1 VAGRKVRMEC
11 RHMPVRGEDMKSL
24 FGRVGASLNPANLTK
39 AGIGVKLQLAFGA
52 AALMTVV
59 ASGLAIQSF
68 RSAEHSVERI
78 AEREVPLMTEALRLS
93 VMSGE
98 ISAAAARF
106 VAANNIRDQR
116 QIAAQIEDRSMQLRL
131 LIDKVRAGT
140 SKESFGAVDVA
151 SRLLE
156 NNLSDLDTVIVS
168 RSNLRS
174 TLDRRLGELHLL
186 HNKITE
192 EVTPIVNSSYVNAVN
207 KAEDIGKVGDR
218 TLKSLVEDGVQTMQT
233 VVQIGTETNL
243 ATGLLTAGALSSSPA
258 ILAMLEDR
266 FTASAL
272 RAEKHLASLPKVS
285 RYDALRERTSSLL
298 KLADFRKVAAAED
311 ETARLQNVFRAH
323 EGLANVLITLIDD
336 LNFDTVMQGEQA
348 AKRTS
353 TLVRELIDDQLVNF
367 RNALELKIQTH
378 LIASLI
384 SEGAVAKDEAQL
396 KPILDRFTFSA
407 NTLML
412 AAQSIPNDGIRKNID
427 ALIALGQD
435 SNGIFALRQQELKAT
450 VGADGVI
457 AENVKIQKQLD
468 QAVSGLVKETETG
481 MRGGTSTLLSELGR
495 SRMLLIVVAIA
506 SLLAAFAIAFFYV
519 QRNLVRRLSAAC
531 DTMRR
536 LSAGDNSVTIAGV
549 KDSDEIGDMARA
561 LTVFRDAALDKQ
573 RLEAQAAED
582 RRIAEEER
590 ARNDAARAEAAR
602 QVAQVVDGLGRGLE
616 RLARGDLTYRVR
628 DDWAGEYQKIQN
640 DFNNAIDQLQDTLTA
655 IVESTRE
662 VSSASAEI
670 SSSTTDLSQ
679 RTEEQAANLEETSA
693 SMEEISATV
702 KKNAENAQLA
712 NGLMQGTRDV
722 AGRGGEVVA
731 QAVSAMSR
739 IEDSSRRI
747 SDIISVIDEIARQTN
762 LLALNAAVEAARAGE
777 AGRGFAV
784 VASEVRSLAQRSSQ
798 AAKDIKDLITNS
810 TGAVGQGV
818 QLVNRAGEALNEI
831 VKSINEVATIVAD
844 IANASA
850 EQASGIDQINKALS
864 QMDEV
869 TQQNSALVEENAA
882 TAKTLEHQSNALD
895 GRVAAFRL
903 YEDAEPEPADEPV
916 AARPERPSAPVRK
929 PAAIRGHARHM
940 QSALATAIAQD
951 EWEEF

>member
-1 VAGRKVRMEC
+1 MPAGAGSEEEMKGVISRMREAFN
-11 RHMPVRGEDMKSL
+11 P
-24 FGRVGASLNPANLTK
+24 ASLAK
-39 AGIGVKLQLAFGA
+39 AGIGTKLQLAFGA
-52 AALMTVV
+52 VALMTVI
-59 ASGLAIQSF
+59 ASGLAILSF
-68 RSAEHSVERI
+68 RSAEHSVEQI

-106 VAANNIRDQR
+106 VAATNVRDQR
-116 QIAAQIEDRSMQLRL
+116 QVAAQIEDRSMQLRI
-131 LIDKVRAGT
+131 LIDKVRAGS
-140 SKESFGAVDVA
+140 SKESFSAVDVA
-151 SRLLE
+151 SRQLE

-168 RSNLRS
+168 RSNLR
-174 TLDRRLGELHLL
+174 TMLDRKLDELHKL
-186 HNKITE
+186 HTKITD
-192 EVTPIVNSSYVNAVN
+192 EVTPIVNAAYVSAVN
-207 KAEDIGKVGDR
+207 KAEDIGKIGDR
-218 TLKSLVEDGVQTMQT
+218 TVKSLVDDGVQTMQT

-243 ATGLLTAGALSSSPA
+243 ATGLLTAGALTSSPA

-266 FTASAL
+266 YTASAR
-272 RAEKHLASLPKVS
+272 RAEKHLASLPKVT
-285 RYDALRERTSSLL
+285 RYNNLRERTSGLL
-298 KLADFRKVAAAED
+298 KLADFRKTAAAES
-311 ETARLQNVFRAH
+311 EAARLQNVFRAH

-336 LNFDTVMQGEQA
+336 LNFDMVMQGEQA
-348 AKRTS
+348 VKRTG
-353 TLVRELIDDQLVNF
+353 TLVRELIDDQLVSF

-384 SEGAVAKDEAQL
+384 SEGAVAKDQAQL
-396 KPILDRFTFSA
+396 KPIVDRFTFSA

-412 AAQSIPNDGIRKNID
+412 AAQTIASEEIRKDID
-427 ALIALGQD
+427 ALLELGQAAD
-435 SNGIFALRQQELKAT
+435 GIFALREQELT
-450 VGADGVI
+450 VTTGANRVI
-457 AENVKIQKQLD
+457 NDNVSIQKQLD

-481 MRGGTSTLLSELGR
+481 MKSGTTALLSELGQ
-495 SRMLLIVVAIA
+495 SRMLLIVVAFV
-506 SLLAAFAIAFFYV
+506 SLLAAGAIAFFYV
-519 QRNLVRRLSAAC
+519 QRSLVRRLSATC
-531 DTMRR
+531 DTMQR
-536 LSAGDNSVTIAGV
+536 LSAGDNTVAIAGV
-549 KDSDEIGDMARA
+549 KDSDEIGEMARA
-561 LTVFRDAALDKQ
+561 LTVFRDAAIEKE
-573 RLEAQAAED
+573 RLEVQAAED

-590 ARNDAARAEAAR
+590 ARSDAARAEAAR

-616 RLARGDLTYRVR
+616 RLAQGDLTYRVR

-640 DFNNAIDQLQDTLTA
+640 DFNGAIDQLQETLTA

-702 KKNAENAQLA
+702 KKNAENAQHA
-712 NGLMQGTRDV
+712 NGLMRGTRDV

-739 IEDSSRRI
+739 IEDTSRKI

-810 TGAVGQGV
+810 SNAVGQGV
-818 QLVNRAGEALNEI
+818 QLVNRAGDSLNEI
-831 VKSINEVATIVAD
+831 LKSINEVASIVAD

-850 EQASGIDQINKALS
+850 EQATGIDQINKALN

-903 YEDAEPEPADEPV
+903 YEGDAPAAQAPAPEPIVP
-916 AARPERPSAPVRK
+916 ARTRAPAPVRK
-929 PAAIRGHARHM
+929 PVRGTARQM
-940 QSALATAIAQD
+940 QTALATAVAKD